1 MRLHHLLISV
11 PLVLGAPMLG
21 ACHREPKT
29 VGADHAWIRLAAV
42 PGRPAAAYLTV
53 HGGAGPARLV
63 AIDSDLAGSS
73 ELHQSM
79 KDGDMASMKRIDGVD
94 VPAGATVSFRP
105 GGYHIMLFGM
115 SPQARPGGAAK
126 LVLRFAKG
134 PTVETAAK
142 LVGAGDAA
150 PY

>member
-1 MRLHHLLISV
+1 MRPHHLLTAV
-11 PLVLGAPMLG
+11 PLMLGLPMLG
-21 ACHREPKT
+21 ACRQAPKT

-53 HGGAGPARLV
+53 QGGVEPVRLI

-79 KDGDMASMKRIDGVD
+79 KGGDMASMKRIDGVD
-94 VPAGATVSFRP
+94 VPAGGAVPFQP
-105 GGYHIMLFGM
+105 GGYHVMLFGM
-115 SPQARPGGAAK
+115 SPQAKPGGAAT

-134 PTVETAAK
+134 PAIKVAAK